1 MENVHMSSLIL
12 HAKPEEMDTTEKR
25 GKYTVSII
33 GCGQIGVLHACLF
46 AEAGFK
52 VICVDADQTV
62 ISFLAK
68 GKAPFLGHEVE
79 SKLKTYVK
87 TGRLNATND
96 VRDAV
101 SKSDVIII
109 TIPVKI
115 DQKKKADCSDI
126 ENACKRAGSSL
137 RRGSLIIVM
146 SAAGFGFTE
155 GVIKEILENNSGLTV
170 GVDFGL
176 AYSPIRVLDA
186 QSLELLANHERIVA
200 APEKNSLNSA
210 SIILETIVKKN
221 VKRVVNIKSAELA
234 TLFETVQRDV
244 NVALANEFALF
255 CEKAGVDY
263 LETCKLLNDGAY
275 GAVLLPMLAEDNIRE
290 ETYLLL
296 EDAENLNVKLRVP
309 TIAREINE
317 AMIRHVVSLSQNAL
331 RDCGKTLRRARIAL
345 LGIAQTTNMESSPKT
360 GAKELAA
367 MLEAKGAKVSL
378 HDPYFSDKE
387 LTEISRLFKK
397 NLTEVLEGADCI
409 IILTGHDQF
418 KRLNLKKL
426 KVIMR
431 TPAAIVD
438 LEGIIE
444 PEKVEKEGFIYR
456 GLGRGVWKK

>member
-1 MENVHMSSLIL
+1 MSSLIL
-12 HAKPEEMDTTEKR
+12 HTKPEDVDTAEKR

-33 GCGQIGVLHACLF
+33 GCAQIGVLHACLF

-62 ISFLAK
+62 VNFLAK

-79 SKLKTYVK
+79 SKLKTLVK

-96 VRDAV
+96 IRDAV
-101 SKSDVIII
+101 SQSDVVII
-109 TIPVKI
+109 TIPAKI
-115 DQKKKADCSDI
+115 DQKKKADYSDI
-126 ENACKRAGSSL
+126 ENACKHVGSSL
-137 RRGSLIIVM
+137 RRGSLVIFM
-146 SAAGFGFTE
+146 STAGFGFTE
-155 GVIKEILENNSGLTV
+155 GVIKEILENNSGLKV

-176 AYSPIRVLDA
+176 VYSPIRVLDA

-200 APEKNSLNSA
+200 ATEKNSLNSA
-210 SIILETIVKKN
+210 SSILETIAKKN
-221 VKRVVNIKSAELA
+221 VKRAVNIKSAELT
-234 TLFETVQRDV
+234 TLLEAVQRDV
-244 NVALANEFALF
+244 NVALANEIALF

-263 LETCKLLNDGAY
+263 LDTYKLLNDGAH
-275 GAVLLPMLAEDNIRE
+275 GVVLLPMLAEDSIRKE
-290 ETYLLL
+290 IYLLL

-309 TIAREINE
+309 TIARKINE
-317 AMIRHVVSLSQNAL
+317 AMIRHAVSLTQNAL

-360 GAKELAA
+360 AAKELAA

-397 NLTEVLEGADCI
+397 NLTEALEGKDCI
-409 IILTGHDQF
+409 IILTGHNQF
-418 KRLNLKKL
+418 RRLNLKKL

>member
-1 MENVHMSSLIL
+1 MSSLIL
-12 HAKPEEMDTTEKR
+12 YTKPEEMDTAEKR

-62 ISFLAK
+62 VSFLAK
-68 GKAPFLGHEVE
+68 GKAPFLGNEVE

-96 VRDAV
+96 IRDAV
-101 SKSDVIII
+101 SQSDIII
-109 TIPVKI
+109 MTIPVKI
-115 DQKKKADCSDI
+115 DQKKKADYSNI
-126 ENACKRAGSSL
+126 ENACKRVGSSL
-137 RRGSLIIVM
+137 RRGSLVIVM

-155 GVIKEILENNSGLTV
+155 GVIKEILENNSGLKV

-221 VKRVVNIKSAELA
+221 VKRLVNIKSAELA
-234 TLFETVQRDV
+234 TLFEAVQKDV

-255 CEKAGVDY
+255 CEKAGADY
-263 LETCKLLNDGAY
+263 LETCKLLNY

-296 EDAENLNVKLRVP
+296 EDADNLNVKLRVP

-317 AMIRHVVSLSQNAL
+317 AMIRHAVSLSQNAL

-360 GAKELAA
+360 AAKELAA

-438 LEGIIE
+438 LEGIME